1 LYIIEQ
7 YHDYQ
12 IVDEKS
18 VVTQARE
25 MQCMVKKLALLKIV
39 ILDEFVVGGI
49 IAILP
54 PSWRDFAIALKHKR
68 VHMSISDLIS
78 SLDVEEKARAK
89 DDRFKGAEGQ
99 TSANMVH
106 QP

>member
-18 VVTQARE
+18 VVTQAHE

-39 ILDEFVVGGI
+39 ILDEFMVGGI

-54 PSWRDFAIALKHKR
+54 PS
-68 VHMSISDLIS
+68 
-78 SLDVEEKARAK
+78 
-89 DDRFKGAEGQ
+89 
-99 TSANMVH
+99 
-106 QP
+106 